1 LKHLARLFKSSAII
15 LLLATIVLM
24 VIVGMSF
31 SNKDI
36 LKSVRNIITV
46 PLSPLQKFFLSTG
59 KNIEHFFSTFKQ
71 LRSLKDENEKL
82 KIRINELEKENREL
96 IEYRDKIEELK
107 EALKLKSQFE
117 DYELIG
123 ANIIAIDAGNWFNV
137 FTIDV
142 GKKDGIDVDYPV
154 ITSTRGLVG
163 RILSSDLTSSK
174 VLSIIDEDSVV
185 SCWLSKSGGGHVIV
199 KGDLKLEE
207 EGFCVVQNIPFNI
220 DIAVGDVVETSGLGG
235 IYPKGILVGKVN
247 EIKQAGG
254 ELDRYG
260 IIEPEVDFKRLQEV
274 FVLKKK

>member
-1 LKHLARLFKSSAII
+1 MARLLKNSAII
-15 LLLATIVLM
+15 LLLVTIVLLIM
-24 VIVGMSF
+24 MGMSY
-31 SNKDI
+31 SNRDI
-36 LKSVRNIITV
+36 LKTARNIVTV

-71 LRSLKDENEKL
+71 LKTLKDENEKL

-96 IEYRDKIEELK
+96 IEYRDKVEELK

-117 DYELIG
+117 DYEVIG
-123 ANIIAIDAGNWFNV
+123 ANIIAIDAGNWFNI

-163 RILSSDLTSSK
+163 RVLSADLTSSK

-185 SCWLSKSGGGHVIV
+185 SCWLSKSGDGHVIV
-199 KGDLKLEE
+199 KGDLTLEE
-207 EGFCVVQNIPFNI
+207 EGLCIVQNIPFNL

-235 IYPKGILVGKVN
+235 IYPKGILVGKVS
-247 EIKQAGG
+247 EIRQADGD
-254 ELDRYG
+254 LDRYG
-260 IIEPEVDFKRLQEV
+260 IVEPEVDFKRLREV